1 MWSVF
6 YCYKGES
13 SAIFAWRIRTTFR
26 HTEPL
31 QKAKYPF
38 LANYKSK
45 AIRHHF
51 VIARFWICKIVAIY
65 FMDTSRFRAQY
76 DESLRRH
83 CECDSTKQ
91 SIFDFVDT
99 SLRLSNDEVFIFLDC
114 HESANADSRN
124 DDSGA

>member
-1 MWSVF
+1 ML
-6 YCYKGES
+6 
-13 SAIFAWRIRTTFR
+13 FR
-26 HTEPL
+26 
-31 QKAKYPF
+31 
-38 LANYKSK
+38 S
-45 AIRHHF
+45 
-51 VIARFWICKIVAIY
+51 
-65 FMDTSRFRAQY
+65 AQY

-99 SLRLSNDEVFIFLDC
+99 SLRLSNDKVFIFLDC